1 MLVRRAAFAAIAL
14 ILAAALVALV
24 VRALAPGGWTLFE
37 ALILVCFIGTAP
49 WTALCAANAAF
60 GLAIRLGA
68 RDPAAFVVPALA
80 TAPATPSLRTAIV
93 VCIRHEDM
101 AAVLAPIGPLLDG
114 LPADARTTLWFL
126 SDSTD
131 PAHATAEAEAIEAF
145 RIEHPAHASRIRYR
159 RRIDNAGFKAGNVM
173 DFLDH
178 HAGDAEVM
186 VVLDADSAMTA
197 AAVQRLVAIL
207 EAAPRAAIVQPL
219 IVGRPAAA
227 AFPRLFQFGMRAGMR
242 VWATGQGW
250 WQGPDG
256 PFWGHNAAIRI
267 APFRDHARLEALP
280 DGRAILSH
288 DQVEA
293 VRLHAA
299 GWAVW
304 CLPIEDG
311 SMEGSPPALPEFLA
325 RDERWSAGNMQYLDL
340 LRLPGLTAMGR
351 WQLLQAILLF
361 AQTPL
366 WVGVL
371 VFATLNAA
379 TGGGEATPPGAL
391 FAAMAASWAALYA
404 VKLGGYLEVLLQRGH
419 AARYGGRA
427 AFARG
432 AAAELAFTALFDPI
446 SMVNKARF
454 LAGLAFGRQRAG
466 WTAQNRA
473 ARGVAWVDAVR
484 LLWPHTLFGT
494 AVLAL
499 LAATAPGA
507 VKWALPWIGGLLLA
521 IPFCV
526 LTAAPAVSG
535 WLRARGVAAT
545 PEERGVAATP
555 QERGLAATE
564 GRGTA

>member
-1 MLVRRAAFAAIAL
+1 MLARRAAFAALAFAL
-14 ILAAALVALV
+14 ACLLIALV
-24 VRALAPGGWTLFE
+24 VRVLAPGGWTVFE
-37 ALILVCFIGTAP
+37 VLTLACFVGTAP
-49 WTALCAANAAF
+49 WTALCAANGVV

-80 TAPATPSLRTAIV
+80 RAPASPSLRTAIV

-101 AAVLAPIGPLLDG
+101 EAVLAPLGPLLAG
-114 LPADARTTLWFL
+114 LPADTRTTLWFL
-126 SDSTD
+126 SDSDGAVHAAAEAVAIDAFRTAQ
-131 PAHATAEAEAIEAF
+131 PAHAP
-145 RIEHPAHASRIRYR
+145 RIHYR
-159 RRIDNAGFKAGNVM
+159 RRTNNVGFKAGNVM
-173 DFLDH
+173 DFVDH
-178 HAGDAEVM
+178 HAGDTEVM

-219 IVGRPAAA
+219 IAGRPAAA

-267 APFRDHARLEALP
+267 APFRDHARLETLP

-299 GWAVW
+299 GWEVW
-304 CLPIEDG
+304 GLPIEDG
-311 SMEGSPPALPEFLA
+311 SLEGSPPALPEFLA

-351 WQLLQAILLF
+351 LQLLQAILMF
-361 AQTPL
+361 AQMPL

-371 VFATLNAA
+371 LCGTLNAA
-379 TGGGEATPPGAL
+379 TGGGAATPSGAL
-391 FAAMAASWAALYA
+391 LAAMAASWVAIYA
-404 VKLGGYLEVLLQRGH
+404 VKFGGYLEVLLRPSL
-419 AARYGGRA
+419 AAHYGGPA
-427 AFARG
+427 AVARG
-432 AAAELAFTALFDPI
+432 AAAELVFTTLFDPI

-454 LAGLAFGRQRAG
+454 LALRQRQRG
-466 WTAQNRA
+466 WAAQNRA
-473 ARGVAWVDAVR
+473 ARGVAWRDAAR
-484 LLWPHTLFGT
+484 LLWPHTLLG
-494 AVLAL
+494 LGLGLL
-499 LAATAPGA
+499 LAVTATGA
-507 VKWALPWIGGLLLA
+507 LVWALPWLAGLILA

-526 LTAAPAVSG
+526 LTADPGFSA
-535 WLRARGVAAT
+535 WLRRHGIAAT
-545 PEERGVAATP
+545 PEERAG
-555 QERGLAATE
+555 
-564 GRGTA
+564 

>member
-1 MLVRRAAFAAIAL
+1 MGHGMLARRAAFAV
-14 ILAAALVALV
+14 LATSLATGLVSLV

-37 ALILVCFIGTAP
+37 ALTLACFIGTAP
-49 WTALCAANAAF
+49 WTALCAANGIV
-60 GLAIRLGA
+60 GLAIRLMA

-80 TAPATPSLRTAIV
+80 TAPAEPSLRTAIV

-101 AAVLAPIGPLLDG
+101 AAVLAPLGPLLAG

-131 PAHATAEAEAIEAF
+131 AAHAAAEAAAIEAF
-145 RIEHPAHASRIRYR
+145 RNAHPDHAPRIRYR
-159 RRIDNAGFKAGNVM
+159 RRTDNAGFKAGNVM

-219 IVGRPAAA
+219 IVGRPATA

-267 APFRDHARLEALP
+267 KPFRDHARLEALP

-299 GWAVW
+299 GWQVW

-366 WVGVL
+366 WIGVL

-379 TGGGEATPPGAL
+379 AGGGAATPSGAL
-391 FAAMAASWAALYA
+391 FAAMAASWVALYA
-404 VKLGGYLEVLLQRGH
+404 VKLGGYLEVLASPAQ
-419 AARYGGRA
+419 AARYGGRG
-427 AFARG
+427 AFAGG
-432 AAAELAFTALFDPI
+432 AGAELGFTALFDPI

-454 LAGLAFGRQRAG
+454 LVGLAFGQRRAG
-466 WTAQNRA
+466 WAAQNRA
-473 ARGVAWVDAVR
+473 ARGVAWVDAAR
-484 LLWPHTLFGT
+484 LLWPHTLFGG
-494 AVLAL
+494 AILVML
-499 LAATAPGA
+499 LATAPAA
-507 VKWALPWIGGLLLA
+507 VPWALPWIAGLLLA

-526 LTAAPAVSG
+526 LTAAPGVSA
-535 WLRARGVAAT
+535 WLRARGVAAI
-545 PEERGVAATP
+545 PEERG
-555 QERGLAATE
+555 
-564 GRGTA
+564 TA